1 MYNYV
6 LRGDNVNPNEKKNG
20 GMMKTALIMVV
31 ITLSAKLLGMLR
43 DILLA
48 ASYGTTS
55 AAVAYDTA
63 SRLPLIIFDF
73 VIGGVITASFIPIFN
88 EILVKKSKREALDFA
103 SSYVNIILIITTVI
117 TIIGVVFSGA
127 LVGLL
132 APDVPD
138 DTASLAASLSR
149 IMFPMIIFT
158 GLAFSFVGFLQSFG
172 NFLLPALISLV
183 SNLVMVLYFLLFN
196 ETFGIFGLA
205 FAMLIGWAVQA
216 FIQLPAT
223 LKNGFRFTLK
233 TDFRSP
239 YIKKS
244 FAMALPILISSWV
257 QPFCNLINT
266 RFSSSIEGGISAMG
280 YANRLYLIIVGV
292 FTFVATNLL
301 FPYFSKAKAEGDAA
315 EEARLTRTSVRSL
328 MLIIL
333 PITVGIWVLSEPIVT
348 VIYQRGE
355 FNALDAK
362 MTAEALRFFS
372 LGMPFYALN
381 EVSTKKFFAEQKTLP
396 PMLTALISIV
406 FNFVFVLLLSGKM
419 GIGGIALSSALAVL
433 VNAVLNIAL
442 RYIGGD
448 KILAWSDIIQILI
461 MLLSSLAMGAS
472 VFFLSQKFSGFFG
485 TVICVFVGAIV
496 YFVICLALGESMTRM
511 TVSKFFSIGRSK
523 K

>member
-1 MYNYV
+1 MD
-6 LRGDNVNPNEKKNG
+6 LNEKKGG
-20 GMMKTALIMVV
+20 GMIKTALIMVI
-31 ITLSAKLLGMLR
+31 ITLSAKVLGMVR

-88 EILVKKSKREALDFA
+88 EILVKKSKKEALNFA
-103 SSYVNIILIITTVI
+103 SSYVNIILIITTAI
-117 TIIGVVFSGA
+117 TLIGVAFSGT

-132 APDVPD
+132 APDIPD
-138 DTASLAASLSR
+138 STASLATSLSR

-158 GLAFSFVGFLQSFG
+158 GLAFSFVGILQSFG
-172 NFLLPALISLV
+172 KFLLPSVISLV
-183 SNLVMVLYFLLFN
+183 SNLVMVLYFLVFN
-196 ETFGIFGLA
+196 ERFGIRGLA
-205 FAMLIGWAVQA
+205 FSMLIGWGAQA
-216 FIQLPAT
+216 LIQLPAVIKT
-223 LKNGFRFTLK
+223 GFRFTLK

-239 YIKKS
+239 YIKRS

-266 RFSSSIEGGISAMG
+266 RFSSSIIGGISAMG

-301 FPYFSKAKAEGDAA
+301 FPYFSKAKAKGDT
-315 EEARLTRTSVRSL
+315 EEESRLTRASIRSL

-333 PITVGIWVLSEPIVT
+333 PITVGIWVLSEPIVSI
-348 VIYQRGE
+348 IYQRGE
-355 FNALDAK
+355 FNAEDVK

-381 EVSTKKFFAEQKTLP
+381 EVCTKKFFAEQKTLP

-406 FNFVFVLLLSGKM
+406 FNFIFVIFLSEKM

-433 VNAVLNIAL
+433 FNAAFNIAL
-442 RYIGGD
+442 RYIRGD
-448 KILAWSDIIQILI
+448 KIFGWSDIFQIAAMLI
-461 MLLSSLAMGAS
+461 ASLSMGAA
-472 VFFLSQKFSGFFG
+472 VFFLSHNFTGILG
-485 TVICVFVGAIV
+485 TLICVLIGAII
-496 YFVICLALGESMTRM
+496 YFVICFVLGESMTR
-511 TVSKFFSIGRSK
+511 TAVFKIFSIGRRK